1 MVLTKTALR
10 RDGWQKQAQHLILAH
25 AGVLGGTDAV
35 SEYDRQRRPLKAV
48 STKSQ
53 SSQADD
59 SYNAG
64 VGKVQPEN
72 LDDSK
77 TAQAVKSEQPTP
89 RNTATLRIL
98 SNKMETSAALAA
110 RSNEQ
115 IGELEQKLGTA
126 REELAVLENQ
136 SFSLQT
142 SLDLI
147 ASENAHLV
155 CRLAESDETVIR
167 MSGLLKQ
174 ADMALTEANADR
186 SGLAAAVKF
195 ANEKYCTDKATLKA
209 QLSAMAL
216 RATEAE
222 RALARERLNSL
233 ERTKETFAVTHVIAD
248 LSHRL
253 VESHTA
259 VDNLRSQRVHL
270 KETLARME
278 AERDSLAAV
287 AFEKDKTLEI
297 EGGKMKVHLETMSA
311 RATIANKLLSEVRQN
326 LLEKLEALQRSLIAK
341 ERQRQDLEQLQVTL
355 TQRMNY
361 LLETINSRDVAV
373 ARAQC
378 NFNILV
384 GKLAVVTMKLA
395 MSQHEIT
402 SLNHQLKCK
411 SSVLIF
417 DQAADENAHANT
429 MPLLCKLGEDENITY
444 EPVQTCSAEILL
456 ADTITL

>member
-1 MVLTKTALR
+1 
-10 RDGWQKQAQHLILAH
+10 
-25 AGVLGGTDAV
+25 
-35 SEYDRQRRPLKAV
+35 
-48 STKSQ
+48 
-53 SSQADD
+53 
-59 SYNAG
+59 
-64 VGKVQPEN
+64 
-72 LDDSK
+72 
-77 TAQAVKSEQPTP
+77 
-89 RNTATLRIL
+89 
-98 SNKMETSAALAA
+98 METSAALAA

-115 IGELEQKLGTA
+115 IGELEQKLGSA